1 MSTDDTPD
9 AGTPS
14 GTAGTDFIRQIVD
27 ADLAAGRNDGR
38 VATRFPPEPN
48 GYLHIGHA
56 KSICLN
62 FGVARERGGRCNLRF
77 DDTNPAKE
85 EAEFVDAI
93 AEDVAWLGF
102 EGDEVRHASD
112 HFDALYEHARELVR
126 RGLAYV
132 DSCSAEEM
140 REMRGTLT
148 EPGTESPHRNR
159 SVEQNL
165 DLFARMKAGEFAEG
179 EHVLRARI
187 DMASGN
193 INLRDPTLYRIRR
206 AAHVRTGTDW
216 SIYPMYDYAHCLSDA
231 YEGITHS
238 LCTLE
243 FEDHRPLYDWI
254 LDALETPCHPQQ
266 IEFARLSLEYAILS
280 KRKLTALVADGHVDG
295 WDDPRMP
302 TLAGLRRRGYTPGS
316 IREFCT
322 RIGVTKSD
330 AWIDMGVLEG
340 CVRDELNATA
350 ERRMAVLDP
359 LRLVITTL
367 PEDHDEPL
375 EFANHPQDESLGTR
389 TVRFGRELLVER
401 EDFAEDPPPKWQRL
415 VEGGEVRLR
424 GAYVVRCD
432 ELVRDAGGRVV
443 ELRCSH
449 DPDTLGRKP
458 EGRKVKGVIH
468 WVSARD
474 GVPATVRAYDRLFTD
489 PRPDRAERL
498 EDVLNPESVV
508 VHADARV
515 EPALADVAPGTRL
528 QFERLGYFAADAREH
543 GPERPVFN
551 RTVTLR
557 DTWAR

>member
-62 FGVARERGGRCNLRF
+62 FGVARERQGRCNLRF

>member
-1 MSTDDTPD
+1 
-9 AGTPS
+9 
-14 GTAGTDFIRQIVD
+14 
-27 ADLAAGRNDGR
+27 
-38 VATRFPPEPN
+38 
-48 GYLHIGHA
+48 
-56 KSICLN
+56 
-62 FGVARERGGRCNLRF
+62 
-77 DDTNPAKE
+77 
-85 EAEFVDAI
+85 
-93 AEDVAWLGF
+93 
-102 EGDEVRHASD
+102 
-112 HFDALYEHARELVR
+112 
-126 RGLAYV
+126 
-132 DSCSAEEM
+132 
-140 REMRGTLT
+140 
-148 EPGTESPHRNR
+148 
-159 SVEQNL
+159 
-165 DLFARMKAGEFAEG
+165 
-179 EHVLRARI
+179 
-187 DMASGN
+187 MASGN